1 MDSDS
6 EIKAIRKALQN
17 RQAELEELIQ
27 QMKSDQLVKSSV
39 FRNLHQELNDIRQKL
54 NEASSSRK
62 K

>member
-39 FRNLHQELNDIRQKL
+39 FRNLHQELDDIRQKL